1 MAITIE
7 AIYEDGVLKP
17 LQKLQLKEHEK
28 VQIQIF
34 SPEEWQR
41 RFKRVI
47 DKIQKSTTRFPSQ
60 EIESDI
66 AQAVRE
72 YRDKKRGH

>member
-1 MAITIE
+1 MSKTIE
-7 AIYEDGVLKP
+7 AIYENGVLKP

-28 VQIQIF
+28 VEIQIF

-41 RFKRVI
+41 RFTRVI
-47 DKIQKSTTRFPSQ
+47 EKIHQKTAQFPPE

-66 AQAVRE
+66 TQAVKE
-72 YRDKKRGH
+72 YRGKKRGR

>member
-1 MAITIE
+1 MLKTIE

-28 VQIQIF
+28 VEIQIL
-34 SPEEWQR
+34 SSDEWQK

-47 DKIQKSTTRFPSQ
+47 EKIHRKTAPFPPQ
-60 EIESDI
+60 EVDSDI
-66 AQAVRE
+66 AQAVKE
-72 YRDKKRGH
+72 SRDERRGR

>member
-1 MAITIE
+1 MSKNIE

-17 LQKLQLKEHEK
+17 LQKVSLKEHEK
-28 VQIQIF
+28 VEIQIF
-34 SPEEWQR
+34 SPEEWQK

-47 DKIQKSTTRFPSQ
+47 EKIHKKTAQFKPK

-66 AQAVRE
+66 AQAVKE

>member
-1 MAITIE
+1 MSKTIE

-47 DKIQKSTTRFPSQ
+47 DKIQKNTAPFPSQ

-72 YRDKKRGH
+72 YRDKKRGR